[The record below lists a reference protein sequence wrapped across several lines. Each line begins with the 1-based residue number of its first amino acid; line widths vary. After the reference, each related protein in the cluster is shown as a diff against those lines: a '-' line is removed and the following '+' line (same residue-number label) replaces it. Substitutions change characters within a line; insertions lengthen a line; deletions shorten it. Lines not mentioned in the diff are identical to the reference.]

1 MKLIFQ
7 KIFTIIIASF
17 IGLNVFGQQ
26 LPPKSEILSKMKLV
40 NEYWISQNPNPGNNQ
55 WARAVYFAGN
65 TEFYK
70 MYKKSLYHQYS
81 TLWAN
86 NSGWGLNGGSLTRN
100 ADNQTCGQTYIDLYQ
115 LDSEKQENKIAAIKT
130 SIDNMVNSA
139 KKDDWWWIDAMFMS
153 MPVFT
158 RFGVMNN
165 DSVYFEKMY
174 KLYKHTKDTL
184 GLYNSSKG
192 LWYRDVN
199 FKPPYATKNGEDSFW
214 SRGNGWVFGAHARVL
229 ELLPQNN
236 SHRAEFI
243 QTFQEMAAALKLRQ
257 RSDGFWNPSL
267 EDPNEFTGPE
277 TSGTAFFTYGLA
289 WGINNNLL
297 DSATYYPVLLSAWN
311 GLTSTAVQSNG
322 FLGYVQGVGAAPAFA
337 PITSTQDFGVG
348 AFLLAGT
355 EILKLTS
362 GEMPVPSNFFTTGM
376 KVVDENHISVKFSK
390 KIDNLTSLKP
400 ENYAINNGVNVI
412 SVSKSNNDS
421 TVILSIISLSLGAYQ
436 LQVSNVVSSD
446 GSQMDS
452 SETLSFSY
460 SNIVAVTASGFQSGT
475 SNTPDKT
482 LDFDFSTRW
491 SCDGAGQWIMY
502 DLGEVK
508 LVNSVDVAFF
518 SGNTRKAFFS
528 INLSET
534 LTDSV
539 QVFDGASSGKSA
551 NLENYDFTDQK
562 ARYVK
567 IIGYGNS
574 QSTWNSITETRI
586 NCTSLNSGVKNTTQ
600 NSLKIY
606 PNPIKGNSFK
616 ISVENTSQ
624 AYVTIKDLT
633 GKILFDKNVQPVNSE
648 INISG
653 LSLSKGIYFVSVSSN
668 NVQRTSLLISE

>member
-1 MKLIFQ
+1 MRPISN
-7 KIFTIIIASF
+7 KIFTLIIASF
-17 IGLNVFGQQ
+17 VGLSVFAQQ
-26 LPPKSEILSKMKLV
+26 LPPKTEIVSKMKLV
-40 NEYWISQNPNPGNNQ
+40 NEYWISQNPSPGNNQ

-70 MYKKSLYHQYS
+70 IYPKLQYLQYS

-100 ADNQTCGQTYIDLYQ
+100 ADNQTCGQTYIDLYL

-130 SIDNMVNSA
+130 SINNMVNST

-158 RFGVMNN
+158 RFGIMNN
-165 DSVYFEKMY
+165 DSLYFEKMY

-184 GLYNSSKG
+184 GLYNYAKG
-192 LWYRDVN
+192 LWYRDVS

-229 ELLPQNN
+229 ELLPKDN

-257 RSDGFWNPSL
+257 RTDGFWNPSL

-277 TSGTAFFTYGLA
+277 TSGTSFFTYGLA

-297 DSATYYPVLLSAWN
+297 DSATYYPVLLKAWS

-348 AFLLAGT
+348 AFLLAGI

-362 GEMPVPSNFFTTGM
+362 GKMPVPSNFFTTGM
-376 KVVDENHISVKFSK
+376 KVIDENHINVKFSK
-390 KIDNLTSLKP
+390 KIDNSSSINP
-400 ENYAINNGVNVI
+400 ENYIINNGVTVV
-412 SVSKSNNDS
+412 SVTKGDNDS
-421 TVILSIISLSLGAYQ
+421 TAILSITGLSFGAYQ
-436 LQVSNVVSSD
+436 LQVSNVTSAD

-460 SNIVAVTASGFQSGT
+460 SNIVAVTASGFQLGT

-508 LVNSVDVAFF
+508 QVNSVDIAFY

-528 INLSET
+528 INLSEN

-539 QVFDGASSGKSA
+539 QVFDGASSGKTTS
-551 NLENYDFTDQK
+551 LENYDFTDQK

-586 NCTSLNSGVKNTTQ
+586 NTTSLNSGVKNTFQ

-616 ISVENTSQ
+616 ITVENENQTN
-624 AYVTIKDLT
+624 VTIKDLS
-633 GKILFDKNVQPVNSE
+633 GKVLYEKNIQPTNSE
-648 INISG
+648 IYISG
-653 LSLSKGIYFVSVSSN
+653 LSLNKGIYFVSVSSN
-668 NVQRTSLLISE
+668 DVQRTSLLISE